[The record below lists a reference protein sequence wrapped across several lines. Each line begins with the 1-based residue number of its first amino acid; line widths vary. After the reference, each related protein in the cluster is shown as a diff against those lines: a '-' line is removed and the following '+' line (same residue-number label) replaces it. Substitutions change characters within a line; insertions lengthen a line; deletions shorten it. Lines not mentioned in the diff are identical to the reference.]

1 MTFLLPYY
9 CAYYLSGNSRN
20 VCYIDFTFIHCGWL
34 YVLCLVAQ
42 SCPTLCN
49 PTDCSP
55 LGFSAHGDSPG
66 KNTGVG
72 CHALLQRQYNC
83 SQLLNPTFP
92 VRELYI
98 FIYCQ
103 VNFPW
108 LPEEDCISPSCSYL
122 TRWLFLVN
130 EIWTE
135 VLSASAS
142 SLILC
147 SLSQIGEAPLFGA
160 LEWQQRVGGDP
171 WQTWVRNTLCWHK
184 PLRFSGSLLLH
195 HNIAK
200 VVQCT

>member
-1 MTFLLPYY
+1 M
-9 CAYYLSGNSRN
+9 
-20 VCYIDFTFIHCGWL
+20 
-34 YVLCLVAQ
+34 YVLSL
-42 SCPTLCN
+42 TLCD
-49 PTDCSP
+49 PMVCSP
-55 LGFSAHGDSPG
+55 PGFSVLGDSPG

-72 CHALLQRQYNC
+72 CHALLQWIYNC

-98 FIYCQ
+98 FTYCQ

-108 LPEEDCISPSCSYL
+108 LPEENSISPSCCSYL
-122 TRWLFLVN
+122 TRWLVLAN

-135 VLSASAS
+135 ALNAPAS

-147 SLSQIGEAPLFGA
+147 SLSQIGETLLFGA
-160 LEWQQRVGGDP
+160 LEWQQRVGSDP

-184 PLRFSGSLLLH
+184 PLRFSDSLLLH

-200 VVQCT
+200 VAQYT